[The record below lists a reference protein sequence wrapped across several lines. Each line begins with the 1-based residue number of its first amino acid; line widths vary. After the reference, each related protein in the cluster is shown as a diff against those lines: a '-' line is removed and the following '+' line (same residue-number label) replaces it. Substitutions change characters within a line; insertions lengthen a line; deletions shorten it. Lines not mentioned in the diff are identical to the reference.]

1 VFLDKPSVIDDE
13 MFRLSV
19 DTLGS
24 EESAKFAIK
33 ELLPIL
39 VSGEIKEASQRIY
52 ENYQSFKKE
61 KSK

>member
-1 VFLDKPSVIDDE
+1 

-19 DTLGS
+19 DALGS

-39 VSGEIKEASQRIY
+39 VSGEIKEASQIIY
-52 ENYQSFKKE
+52 ENFEKFKKE
-61 KSK
+61 KK